1 MELGKS
7 HFFTDGES
15 IFESF
20 LVPKDILKYW
30 RLTFSAHLEIINY
43 TPCHYR
49 RCLIRSDVDRRRTVD
64 RTMSNDVCW
73 LCNKAVNQPELSGE
87 NGW

>member
-43 TPCHYR
+43 PVP
-49 RCLIRSDVDRRRTVD
+49 LA
-64 RTMSNDVCW
+64 
-73 LCNKAVNQPELSGE
+73 AVFNQV
-87 NGW
+87 